1 MVSYSEAKWKRI
13 PLNKTKKHLI
23 GLVKAQLWAS
33 VIEYCKEITLHANL
47 EMLPELSSPRI
58 VLTYEFIMQL

>member
-1 MVSYSEAKWKRI
+1 MEKDPFKQ
-13 PLNKTKKHLI
+13 NKKAPNW
-23 GLVKAQLWAS
+23 LVKAQLWAS